1 MTLKELNETVKYFSE
16 KGHTISHNLAF
27 VGIAL
32 AWLFIKTSGEE
43 IVLTKHKIR
52 VSGGDRFSPISTT
65 FKFSPGNCYR
75 GFFVA
80 KLKNGIF
87 DYFVFLFLEDY
98 NQIHPY
104 LL

>member
-43 IVLTKHKIR
+43 IVLTKHAYLTIICF
-52 VSGGDRFSPISTT
+52 DRLPEWS
-65 FKFSPGNCYR
+65 K
-75 GFFVA
+75 
-80 KLKNGIF
+80 
-87 DYFVFLFLEDY
+87 
-98 NQIHPY
+98 
-104 LL
+104 